1 MALPRAAGDAVYI
14 VAPFLVGVVADR
26 SAMLKCSKETE
37 NR

>member
-1 MALPRAAGDAVYI
+1 VALPRAAGDAVYI
-14 VAPFLVGVVADR
+14 VAPFLVGVADR